1 MARPVTFAEFA
12 AVVAARGAA
21 RRSLTAIAGAPGS
34 GKSYTAERLV
44 AHLNG
49 IEAGSAAVLPMDGY
63 HFDDMILVPRGLRPR
78 KGAPDT
84 FDVGGLRH
92 MLLRLKENAEAEI
105 MVPVFD
111 RDIEIA
117 RAAARAIAQTVPHIV
132 VEGNYLLLDR
142 EPWPSLSPAFDTTA
156 MLDVPEE
163 VLRERLRARWVG
175 YGLSEDEIRA
185 KLEDNDLPNGRL
197 VATASRP
204 AEFVLKSGDAGARP

>member
-1 MARPVTFAEFA
+1 MIRPVTFAEFA
-12 AVVAARGAA
+12 AIVAARGVA
-21 RRSLTAIAGAPGS
+21 RRSVTAITGAPGS
-34 GKSYTAERLV
+34 GKSSTAERLV

-49 IEAGSAAVLPMDGY
+49 MEAGSAAVLPMDGY

-117 RAAARAIAQTVPHIV
+117 RAAARAIAQTVRHIV

-142 EPWPSLSPAFDTTA
+142 GPWPSLSPAFDTTA

-163 VLRERLRARWVG
+163 VLRQRLRARWVG